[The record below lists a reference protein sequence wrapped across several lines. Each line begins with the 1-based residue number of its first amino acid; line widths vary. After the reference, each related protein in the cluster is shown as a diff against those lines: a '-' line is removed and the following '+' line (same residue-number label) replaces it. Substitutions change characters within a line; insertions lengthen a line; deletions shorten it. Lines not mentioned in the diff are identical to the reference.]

1 MNQEI
6 NVDDL
11 YSQPFSIAR
20 HKMVPYLELEVIIS
34 PKGEIEY
41 ALPSH
46 QESLIRKAMEKQHW
60 TRQELMDA
68 YPPEFYFNFLEWL
81 IEQSGGYIPV
91 WERGITNHPVTQQ
104 QANALRKLK
113 LAGLYRG
120 VLPKG
125 EKNG

>member
-41 ALPSH
+41 GDDFYIIDMARAAESALLKCVPKNLLKPNKEDWLAKLPSLF
-46 QESLIRKAMEKQHW
+46 ESE
-60 TRQELMDA
+60 
-68 YPPEFYFNFLEWL
+68 N
-81 IEQSGGYIPV
+81 
-91 WERGITNHPVTQQ
+91 
-104 QANALRKLK
+104 
-113 LAGLYRG
+113 
-120 VLPKG
+120 
-125 EKNG
+125 